1 MNIPNLITDEWSRYQ
16 ELQNSGLKKQANKAL
31 NQIVGLLEGKED
43 ADIKDFLFILCD
55 KGLNPQ
61 RANKVQHP
69 LFVKCII
76 PLLLNGF
83 KRKSAKELLFIVK
96 AAKYGYWQEIY
107 KSFGDVSTR
116 ELLKTALE
124 TEADNKDVIV
134 ELVSDF
140 ISELEY
146 GAHHLPE
153 NIVLD
158 LALINQTIGECSAFI
173 LKHRNNIDNQL
184 VDVFQY
190 YSRLYNDYSEWDKE
204 LTKFDFLSW
213 CIHHDKK
220 YYWVNPDYI

>member
-1 MNIPNLITDEWSRYQ
+1 MNIPNLIADDWSRYQ

-31 NQIVGLLEGKED
+31 NQIVALLEGKEY
-43 ADIKDFLFILCD
+43 ADIKDFLFSLCD

-61 RANKVQHP
+61 RANRIQHP

-76 PLLLNGF
+76 PLLINGF
-83 KRKSAKELLFIVK
+83 ERKSAKELLFIVK
-96 AAKYGYWQEIY
+96 ATKYGYWQDIY

-124 TEADNKDVIV
+124 SEAENKDIIV
-134 ELVSDF
+134 ELMSDF

-158 LALINQTIGECSAFI
+158 LALINQTISECSAFI
-173 LKHRNNIDNQL
+173 LKHRKLIDNQ
-184 VDVFQY
+184 VIDVFQY
-190 YSRLYNDYSEWDKE
+190 YSRLYKEYSEWEKE
-204 LTKFDFLSW
+204 MTKLDFLSW

-220 YYWVNPDYI
+220 YYWVNSDYI